1 MSART
6 KSQQGVVSPQL
17 LFIAAAVGLILYVVV
32 SSTFP
37 FKDKLFGMFY
47 PKPSSF
53 AVETITLNAVEDTYV
68 SSASKKIR
76 YGNENT
82 LVVNASPT
90 IFYAYFKFDLTPLAG
105 KTITSASLKFKTT
118 TDSGSGS
125 VNSFDIPLVDN
136 SSWRES
142 SVTWQNRPAF
152 SSSIGTFTNVP
163 ANSWYTASLQ
173 VPRVQSKAGTL
184 LSLAIRLGGGDQ
196 LLIRSS
202 ETTEPPQLVI
212 NYETDNPVS
221 APTPTS
227 GNLLSNPGF
236 ETTLTP
242 WGGWQGSAARVS
254 GGHGGSW
261 SGQVSYIGGTTP
273 GVYTIGNGST
283 EVTNPTQGQIYQ
295 GSTWIRGSGTGVGK
309 QARLVIRAGNLTNNY
324 ETYSSWVTL
333 TSSWQQLSATH
344 TVANAGMTYLD
355 IYVVQNGAVVGDAFL
370 VDDFSLTSSGGNP
383 ISSPSPIGLTT
394 PFHPNSIWNKP
405 ISTTPVVLTQFNGA
419 VSALAQCGTAILG
432 IDWGGFA
439 AIYPAG
445 STAPRRMV
453 SRNGG
458 AGVSIPVPE
467 PVYADPPTNNWN
479 TPEPGIDCTNRDCKI
494 MIQDLSTNR
503 SYDFYRWTKDTDVG
517 DGIDYNVVSG
527 GWNDLSSA
535 GDGLYACWNGGSV
548 FGGRAAGWPYSGGA
562 VTLAEMQA
570 ALAPGGSGY
579 LNHALSVALPKG
591 LIQGNLPKFQRDYPR
606 VWPARSTDGFS
617 QNSGHF
623 IMGQR
628 LQLDP
633 SVNVDALNLSPGAK
647 VLARTLQRYGAWI
660 SDSGSGAQTG
670 ADQGLGSCLTH
681 PGDFKIQVEQFL
693 KCDTYRSCL
702 DAARWSGVLGT
713 NDLAGLPKDRLRVV
727 DVNKTAEGLY
737 EAGPGACGVLGVST
751 SQTIFQQVVNSVR
764 SFFR

>member
-1 MSART
+1 MVRLDSLNLLKPIMFKGKVKFATAKKYYQGFTLIELLVAISIVIILAIIGILTFSNIQKTARDSIRKTDVNAIAKAYEITYSAGEYH
-6 KSQQGVVSPQL
+6 SVSPSNFAEGKFPTPPEGGQYL
-17 LFIAAAVGLILYVVV
+17 GLI
-32 SSTFP
+32 
-37 FKDKLFGMFY
+37 
-47 PKPSSF
+47 
-53 AVETITLNAVEDTYV
+53 
-68 SSASKKIR
+68 
-76 YGNENT
+76 ENVAT
-82 LVVNASPT
+82 GFQVCAALE
-90 IFYAYFKFDLTPLAG
+90 
-105 KTITSASLKFKTT
+105 
-118 TDSGSGS
+118 
-125 VNSFDIPLVDN
+125 DN
-136 SSWRES
+136 S
-142 SVTWQNRPAF
+142 
-152 SSSIGTFTNVP
+152 GDC
-163 ANSWYTASLQ
+163 TAPSD
-173 VPRVQSKAGTL
+173 TCFC
-184 LSLAIRLGGGDQ
+184 
-196 LLIRSS
+196 IRSS
-202 ETTEPPQLVI
+202 QGTYVPSVLT
-212 NYETDNPVS
+212 
-221 APTPTS
+221 PTPSPSSPVFPTPS
-227 GNLLSNPGF
+227 PSPPSSPAPGNLLSNPGF

-242 WGGWQGSAARVS
+242 WGSWQGSAARVS

-751 SQTIFQQVVNSVR
+751 SQTIFREIDQAVSRLLNTLQ
-764 SFFR
+764 SFTAFK